1 MTFTPKQEPY
11 RKWHVDKT
19 LNIGHL
25 LTTLV
30 IAGSAFMYASG
41 MDKRVAVLEEKT
53 TAQARIAEQ
62 SQTNTRE
69 LANDVKDEIRL
80 LRSDMM
86 DILRSQVPKQ

>member
-1 MTFTPKQEPY
+1 MSFIPKQEPY

-53 TAQARIAEQ
+53 TAQAKVAEQ
-62 SQTNTRE
+62 AQTNTKE
-69 LANDVKDEIRL
+69 LASDVKDEIRL
-80 LRSDMM
+80 LRSDVMS
-86 DILRSQVPKQ
+86 ILREKSAK